1 MIHVTCRLGKRIR
14 CTTRHWESIVK
25 KHDAL
30 TGRVEDVKDTLQH
43 PRYVR
48 LSKEDERVVLY
59 YAPCG
64 RYFLCVVCRHLNG
77 DGFIITAYLAD
88 AIKKGARVYEADSD
102 HL

>member
-1 MIHVTCRLGKRIR
+1 M
-14 CTTRHWESIVK
+14 RHWDSIVK

-30 TGRVEDVKDTLQH
+30 AGLTDAVRTTLQR

-48 LSKEDERVVLY
+48 RSREDERVLLY

-64 RYFLCVVCRHLNG
+64 QYVLCVVCRHLNG
-77 DGFIITAYLAD
+77 EGFIVTAYLTD
-88 AIKKGARVYEADSD
+88 RIKKGDMVYEADSD